1 MYGYKCF
8 NQGLIN
14 RYGHKFEM
22 GKTYHAESEI
32 KFGNNGNGF
41 HICTNLEDTLRYFD
55 AFNNE
60 VDICLVCCYGDN
72 SLYNDEYYGYYDM
85 YAFEYMKIIKKLS
98 REEIFEYAKRLSDYR
113 LKRFISLMKLTQNEL
128 EEIKN
133 LFKDNED
140 ILKCILYYQENKT
153 DVYALKK

>member
-1 MYGYKCF
+1 
-8 NQGLIN
+8 
-14 RYGHKFEM
+14 
-22 GKTYHAESEI
+22 
-32 KFGNNGNGF
+32 
-41 HICTNLEDTLRYFD
+41 
-55 AFNNE
+55 
-60 VDICLVCCYGDN
+60 
-72 SLYNDEYYGYYDM
+72 M